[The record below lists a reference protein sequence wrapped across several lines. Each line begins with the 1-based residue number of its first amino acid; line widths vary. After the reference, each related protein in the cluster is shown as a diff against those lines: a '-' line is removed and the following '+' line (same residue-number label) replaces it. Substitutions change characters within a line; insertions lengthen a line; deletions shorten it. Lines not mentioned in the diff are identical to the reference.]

1 MTASSTT
8 DAVVDGIKAMALDH
22 VSMRKEY
29 FPNHCNEAK
38 SSSKHH
44 ADYYYPDDTT
54 SDSTVTATAKD
65 LSRHATEKRNDWIN
79 EIEHSFDSS
88 CNDNNY
94 TLDDF
99 NAHETNIMQ
108 SYLEPNCPEY
118 IDSPPLPKQK
128 SKFSAIKSKVKRV
141 FCIASPTSH
150 HHHPQQ
156 QVLMRSSLP
165 VFPTTATD
173 TCNSSVDTR
182 WNPSIDSSICSS
194 STLRP
199 PDQTST
205 HSSNSNASGYKPHSR
220 GFQHSNSG
228 SFPLAAAQK
237 QPQRHSTVTRIRNR
251 FSRTPSLGTLPM
263 SVPAPPIKGILKK
276 QTSASA
282 TATKP
287 TKTMRPSLSRPASAL
302 LPTDPRQQHQPRK
315 KRWSTTRFS
324 VYSSNPHTK
333 KRYSVFSVM
342 NNDKRRSQPLQH
354 TLQPV
359 ESGRVHFNMYL
370 DVQETY
376 AKGDYDRSSDPDAVC
391 NRLTAATATQIK
403 EELNEFKLNDMK
415 VHDYS
420 RKYTH
425 FFT

>member
-1 MTASSTT
+1 MTTSSTT
-8 DAVVDGIKAMALDH
+8 DAIVDGIKTMALDH
-22 VSMRKEY
+22 
-29 FPNHCNEAK
+29 
-38 SSSKHH
+38 HH
-44 ADYYYPDDTT
+44 ADYYYPDDST

-65 LSRHATEKRNDWIN
+65 LSRHTTEKRNDWMD
-79 EIEHSFDSS
+79 EIEHSFESS

-99 NAHETNIMQ
+99 NAHETTIMQ
-108 SYLEPNCPEY
+108 SYLEPSCLEY
-118 IDSPPLPKQK
+118 TDQPPAPRQK
-128 SKFSAIKSKVKRV
+128 SKFSVIKSKVKRV
-141 FCIASPTSH
+141 FCIASPASNH
-150 HHHPQQ
+150 HHHSQQQ
-156 QVLMRSSLP
+156 QVLMQSSLP
-165 VFPTTATD
+165 VFPTSTTR
-173 TCNSSVDTR
+173 NSSVDTR

-205 HSSNSNASGYKPHSR
+205 HSSNSNASSSKSYSC
-220 GFQHSNSG
+220 GFQRSS
-228 SFPLAAAQK
+228 SSSSAIVAAQK
-237 QPQRHSTVTRIRNR
+237 PPQRHSTVSRIKNR

-263 SVPAPPIKGILKK
+263 SVPVPPIKGILKK
-276 QTSASA
+276 QTNAA
-282 TATKP
+282 TSTKP

-302 LPTDPRQQHQPRK
+302 LPANPRQPHQPRK

-342 NNDKRRSQPLQH
+342 NSDKRRSQPLQQ
-354 TLQPV
+354 TLIPT

-391 NRLTAATATQIK
+391 NRLTAVTATQIK
-403 EELNEFKLNDMK
+403 RELNYFKLHEME

-420 RKYTH
+420 REYTH

>member
-8 DAVVDGIKAMALDH
+8 DAIVVGMKAVTLDH
-22 VSMRKEY
+22 
-29 FPNHCNEAK
+29 P
-38 SSSKHH
+38 H
-44 ADYYYPDDTT
+44 ADYYYPDDTA
-54 SDSTVTATAKD
+54 SDSTITATAKD
-65 LSRHATEKRNDWIN
+65 LSRHATEKRQDWRD

-99 NAHETNIMQ
+99 NAYETTIMQ
-108 SYLEPNCPEY
+108 SFLEPSCPEY
-118 IDSPPLPKQK
+118 MDPPPLPKQK
-128 SKFSAIKSKVKRV
+128 SRFSVIKSKVKQA

-150 HHHPQQ
+150 YHYPQQ
-156 QVLMRSSLP
+156 QQQQGLMQSSLP
-165 VFPTTATD
+165 VFPTAT

-205 HSSNSNASGYKPHSR
+205 HSNKSNASSSKPYSY
-220 GFQHSNSG
+220 GFQYSNS
-228 SFPLAAAQK
+228 SSSSPPFATTQK
-237 QPQRHSTVTRIRNR
+237 PPQRHSTVSRIKNR
-251 FSRTPSLGTLPM
+251 FSRTPSLGTLPI
-263 SVPAPPIKGILKK
+263 SVPTTPIKGILKK
-276 QTSASA
+276 QTNAA
-282 TATKP
+282 TTTKP
-287 TKTMRPSLSRPASAL
+287 TKTMRPSLTRPASAL
-302 LPTDPRQQHQPRK
+302 LPTDPRQQHQLRK
-315 KRWSTTRFS
+315 KRWSIARFS
-324 VYSSNPHTK
+324 VYSSNPQTK

-342 NNDKRRSQPLQH
+342 NNDKRRSQPLQQ
-354 TLQPV
+354 TLLSV
-359 ESGRVHFNMYL
+359 ENGRVRFNMYL

-403 EELNEFKLNDMK
+403 RELNYFKLHEMQ

-420 RKYTH
+420 REYTH